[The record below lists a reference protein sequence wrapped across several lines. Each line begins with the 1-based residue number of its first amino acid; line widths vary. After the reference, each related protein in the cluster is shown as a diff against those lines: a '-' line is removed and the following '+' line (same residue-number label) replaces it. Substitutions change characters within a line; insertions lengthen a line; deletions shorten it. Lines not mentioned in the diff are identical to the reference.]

1 LQNVAPDEAAE
12 DQAMSSPMT
21 DPQSLPPAPPP
32 GLLPPPPA
40 PKSPPLALFLSLFP
54 GLGQLY
60 NGQVAKA
67 FTFFFGFV
75 GSIYGAAE
83 IAGLPFGL
91 LIPFTYFYNLVDAYR
106 SATLINLRAQGGEAV
121 VEEDSGESP
130 AWGAVLL
137 GMGLL
142 ILLNNLGW
150 INLAA
155 LERYWPVL
163 LIAAGGFFLYR
174 SVQRKKDAAA
184 RPEDRFRDRIG

>member
-12 DQAMSSPMT
+12 EQAMSSSMPE
-21 DPQSLPPAPPP
+21 PQSLPPLPPP
-32 GLLPPPPA
+32 GPA
-40 PKSPPLALFLSLFP
+40 SPAPPKSPALALFLSLFP

-67 FTFFFGFV
+67 FTFFFAFV

-106 SATLINLRAQGGEAV
+106 SATLINLRAQGGQV
-121 VEEDSGESP
+121 MPEEDAGESP

-137 GMGLL
+137 GLGVL
-142 ILLNNLGW
+142 ILFNNLGW

-155 LERYWPVL
+155 LERYWPIL

-174 SVQRKKDAAA
+174 SVQQRKAAA
-184 RPEDRFRDRIG
+184 PRPDERFRDRID